1 MMASHMGPSP
11 FFYYT
16 PDPHPENRHHGH
28 FSQHP
33 AFQPHHHQ
41 QQQMFP
47 IVPPVP
53 STPIYSRPNSACSQ
67 TAAIPS
73 KMFTS
78 VPSTL
83 TPAASPQATSR
94 PSVLLQGQQPKLML
108 ETGVCENDGY
118 FYPATPPLSAPGSSM
133 GSPSHSHDV
142 LATPLNPMFSGL
154 DGCEDI
160 KTEADLK
167 PESVDA
173 LDWSNCGSPPL
184 TPGKS

>member
-1 MMASHMGPSP
+1 MASHMGPSP

-41 QQQMFP
+41 QPQMFP

-67 TAAIPS
+67 NAVPS

-94 PSVLLQGQQPKLML
+94 PSALLQGQQPKLML
-108 ETGVCENDGY
+108 ETGICENDGY

-154 DGCEDI
+154 DGCEDV

-167 PESVDA
+167 PESVES

-184 TPGKS
+184 TPGRS